1 MKVADA
7 AGSQAGDGDS
17 TSASKLGK
25 RLVSSGGG
33 GNIPGMSPI
42 PIPFMITLMLQ
53 IFSII
58 FFSQLILGVVGLEKL
73 LMTGKLHLPVPAL
86 IAAGPL
92 FRGTGFFM
100 AILFTFSVLLVGPAW
115 CSWLCYIGAWDN
127 YAAKFKKIPISLH
140 IKVLRIVCFFSKFR
154 AANGLSKIRIIV
166 E

>member
-58 FFSQLILGVVGLEKL
+58 FFLLTVVILLNVR
-73 LMTGKLHLPVPAL
+73 
-86 IAAGPL
+86 
-92 FRGTGFFM
+92 F
-100 AILFTFSVLLVGPAW
+100 
-115 CSWLCYIGAWDN
+115 
-127 YAAKFKKIPISLH
+127 
-140 IKVLRIVCFFSKFR
+140 
-154 AANGLSKIRIIV
+154 IRR
-166 E
+166 